1 MKIKKQNLIE
11 YYLLLTILIS
21 LVVFRYFFYSR
32 NLTINDL
39 DNIFTMMNLSFT
51 HDNLLIIYIPLS
63 IMFVFRNINIYRN
76 EKIILRFNSLRKYII
91 FLLRKIIFRLIIF
104 VVSLFLIS
112 FIEISLI
119 LKSYIDIYFILN
131 YILYFLLFLV
141 GICTFNLMFFILYFL
156 FSDFIAYICIFFII
170 GLEYSL
176 PRLFDNV
183 FVLSIKMLPI
193 NIFKNNLFIYI
204 FNCIFYV
211 LTIIFILHIFYY
223 VICNKDILRGNN
235 EKS

>member
-1 MKIKKQNLIE
+1 MKIKKQNFIE

-32 NLTINDL
+32 NLIINDL

-141 GICTFNLMFFILYFL
+141 
-156 FSDFIAYICIFFII
+156 
-170 GLEYSL
+170 
-176 PRLFDNV
+176 
-183 FVLSIKMLPI
+183 
-193 NIFKNNLFIYI
+193 
-204 FNCIFYV
+204 
-211 LTIIFILHIFYY
+211 
-223 VICNKDILRGNN
+223 
-235 EKS
+235 